1 MNQGRFQIEVEAG
14 GFYKDLNRVVAL
26 TPKILICVMILWVG
40 IYPTEAGSFLMEM
53 QLWSTQALGAWY
65 IYATAFFMIACLLL
79 AIFPSTGN
87 IKLGVQSDKPEFNTF
102 TWLSMMFGAGIGIG
116 MLTYSTAEPIF
127 HLSQNPDTI
136 RGISSSLNADNVRNA
151 FKWTLLHNGLT
162 AWACYGVVGISLA
175 YMSYKKGLPLSV
187 RSVLQPLFGKYLS
200 GGLGHTID
208 IVAILAT
215 IVGLSVT
222 IGYGVSQFASG
233 LFNITQFD
241 WLVGENSQPTI
252 GAQLLGLLLI
262 IGASC
267 LSAMSGLHKGI
278 KWLSNINMILSLVL
292 ILFFMLFGASVF
304 AFKTFFITIYDYL
317 LALPE
322 MSFTVWNSNDS
333 EIIGKLQSWQSSWTI
348 FYWAWWIAFAPFVG
362 IFLARVSKG
371 RTIREYVLGAIIVPS
386 LICLVWFAFIG
397 GTAIDLELSGEA
409 QGSIINT
416 DISNQLFATVNLI
429 TSEGFAATLSVII
442 VILLLTFLITSADS
456 GILIINTL
464 ASGGSSDRR
473 EVKHIIVWGVIFAS
487 LIGTLLFAGGMDA
500 LRSVMIIGAL
510 PFSIVMVLMGISFL
524 KTCLEDKDY

>member
-1 MNQGRFQIEVEAG
+1 
-14 GFYKDLNRVVAL
+14 
-26 TPKILICVMILWVG
+26 
-40 IYPTEAGSFLMEM
+40 
-53 QLWSTQALGAWY
+53 
-65 IYATAFFMIACLLL
+65 
-79 AIFPSTGN
+79 
-87 IKLGVQSDKPEFNTF
+87 
-102 TWLSMMFGAGIGIG
+102 MFGAGIGIG

-136 RGISSSLNADNVRNA
+136 RGISSSLNVDNVRNA

-371 RTIREYVLGAIIVPS
+371 RTIREYVFGAIIVPS

-416 DISNQLFATVNLI
+416 DISNQLLQ
-429 TSEGFAATLSVII
+429 
-442 VILLLTFLITSADS
+442 
-456 GILIINTL
+456 
-464 ASGGSSDRR
+464 R
-473 EVKHIIVWGVIFAS
+473 
-487 LIGTLLFAGGMDA
+487 
-500 LRSVMIIGAL
+500 
-510 PFSIVMVLMGISFL
+510 
-524 KTCLEDKDY
+524 